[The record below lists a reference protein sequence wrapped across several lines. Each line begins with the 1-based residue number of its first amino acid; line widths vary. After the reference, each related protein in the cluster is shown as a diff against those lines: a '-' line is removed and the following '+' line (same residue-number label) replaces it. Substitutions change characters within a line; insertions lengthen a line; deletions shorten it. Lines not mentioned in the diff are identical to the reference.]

1 MKIQARILVVDD
13 SLVVRKLVQMSVRQ
27 LGDVEFVCAKD
38 GMEGLRFL
46 TEESFD
52 IAFVDINM
60 PVMDGLTLL
69 KLHRENPVV
78 RQIPIVM
85 VTTEGDASV
94 GDEAMKRGASGFV
107 TKPIDGKALRSLALE
122 LIAKHRAEAGGDDL

>member
-1 MKIQARILVVDD
+1 MKIEARILVVDD
-13 SLVVRKLVQMSVRQ
+13 SLVVRRLVQMSVRQ

-38 GMEGLRFL
+38 GMEGLRYL

-69 KLHRENPVV
+69 RLHRENPAV

-85 VTTEGDASV
+85 VTTEGDSSV
-94 GDEAMKRGASGFV
+94 GEKATKYGASGFV
-107 TKPIDGKALRSLALE
+107 TKPIDGRVLRALALE
-122 LIAKHRAEAGGDDL
+122 LIAKNRAGG

>member
-1 MKIQARILVVDD
+1 MKIDARILVVDD
-13 SLVVRKLVQMSVRQ
+13 SLVVRRLVQMSVRQ

-38 GMEGLRFL
+38 GMEGLRYL

-69 KLHRENPVV
+69 RLYRENPAVE
-78 RQIPIVM
+78 QIPIVM

-94 GDEAMKRGASGFV
+94 GDQAIKHGASGFV
-107 TKPIDGKALRSLALE
+107 TKPIDGKVLRALALE
-122 LIAKHRAEAGGDDL
+122 LIAKSRAG

>member
-13 SLVVRKLVQMSVRQ
+13 SLVVRRLVEMSVRQ
-27 LGDVEFVCAKD
+27 LGDVEIVCAKD

-46 TEESFD
+46 TEDTFD

-69 KLHRENPVV
+69 RLYRENPAV
-78 RQIPIVM
+78 RQIPILM
-85 VTTEGDASV
+85 VTTEGDAKIGS
-94 GDEAMKRGASGFV
+94 EAMQAGASGFV
-107 TKPIDGKALRSLALE
+107 TKPIDGKVLRSLALE
-122 LIAKHRAEAGGDDL
+122 LIAKDRSERGSADS

>member
-1 MKIQARILVVDD
+1 MKIDARILVVDD
-13 SLVVRKLVQMSVRQ
+13 SLVVRRLVQMSVRQ

-38 GMEGLRFL
+38 GMEGLRYL

-69 KLHRENPVV
+69 RLYRENPSLD
-78 RQIPIVM
+78 QIPIVM
-85 VTTEGDASV
+85 VTTEGDSSV
-94 GDEAMKRGASGFV
+94 GDRATAYGASGFV
-107 TKPIDGKALRSLALE
+107 TKPIDGKILRALALE
-122 LIAKHRAEAGGDDL
+122 LIAKRRASGGR